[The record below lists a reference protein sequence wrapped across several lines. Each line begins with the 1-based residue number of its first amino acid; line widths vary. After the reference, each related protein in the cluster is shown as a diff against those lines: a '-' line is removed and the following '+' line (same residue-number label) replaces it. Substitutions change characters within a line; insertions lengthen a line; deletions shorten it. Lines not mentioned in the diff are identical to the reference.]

1 MDIRSRL
8 KVWMIEG
15 AIRKDGLRRKIVMRE
30 MQKEVDNIMEQDK
43 KWWKSKTIIFN
54 LVSGLVAIGA
64 SMQGH
69 DLPPNVEKMFASLVM
84 IGNVILRF
92 VTNTSVE
99 KSVK

>member
-30 MQKEVDNIMEQDK
+30 MQKEVDNIMDGK
-43 KWWKSKTIIFN
+43 KWYTSKTIIFN

-64 SMQGH
+64 SMQGQ